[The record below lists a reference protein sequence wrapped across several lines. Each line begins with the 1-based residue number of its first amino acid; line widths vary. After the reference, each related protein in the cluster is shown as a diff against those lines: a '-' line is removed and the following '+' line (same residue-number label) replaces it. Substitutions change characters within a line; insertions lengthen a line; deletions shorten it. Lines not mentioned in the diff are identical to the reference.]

1 MTTTA
6 AAKKIT
12 KTTAKRAPRVSAEE
26 RQAQAAALHES
37 IAVQVEQLRN
47 SGAWTRFLKFTSS
60 FHRYSFGN
68 LMLIL
73 AQCPD
78 AQYVAGFRAWQAKG
92 RQVRKGEK
100 AIRIFGFA
108 QRTLTPED
116 TGEAEGEGEQATDEA
131 GRKVVRFYPMV
142 SVFDIGQ
149 TDLIDGAED
158 ASTLARRLTGTE
170 DHGVIATLTAHLEAE
185 GWTVERRPLRG
196 LMNGYTDPA
205 ARTVV
210 LAEGLEPMQEAKTL
224 LHELAHIVLE
234 HVADL
239 EEYAQHRG
247 LMETEAESVA
257 YVVAGIVGFDTAA
270 YSVGYIAGWSNAD
283 TAIIKATASRVL
295 AAAHHIAEILDPT
308 DTDQEPTVGS

>member
-1 MTTTA
+1 M
-6 AAKKIT
+6 
-12 KTTAKRAPRVSAEE
+12 
-26 RQAQAAALHES
+26 HES
-37 IAVQVEQLRN
+37 IAVQVEQLRD

-60 FHRYSFGN
+60 FHLYSFGN

-116 TGEAEGEGEQATDEA
+116 TGEAEGEQATDEA

-158 ASTLARRLTGTE
+158 ASALAHRLTGTD
-170 DHGVIATLTAHLEAE
+170 DHGVIATLTAHLESE
-185 GWTVERRPLRG
+185 GWTVQRRPLRG
-196 LMNGYTDPA
+196 TTNGYADPA

-210 LAEGLEPMQEAKTL
+210 LAEGLAVEQEAKTL
-224 LHELAHIVLE
+224 IH
-234 HVADL
+234 DL
-239 EEYAQHRG
+239 LTALPRPWG
-247 LMETEAESVA
+247 AFSVA
-257 YVVAGIVGFDTAA
+257 I
-270 YSVGYIAGWSNAD
+270 
-283 TAIIKATASRVL
+283 
-295 AAAHHIAEILDPT
+295 
-308 DTDQEPTVGS
+308 